1 MPAPY
6 GDKTAHMLVIRGTN
20 MILDRLGGASADD
33 TARST
38 TE

>member
-6 GDKTAHMLVIRGTN
+6 GDKTAMLVIRGTN